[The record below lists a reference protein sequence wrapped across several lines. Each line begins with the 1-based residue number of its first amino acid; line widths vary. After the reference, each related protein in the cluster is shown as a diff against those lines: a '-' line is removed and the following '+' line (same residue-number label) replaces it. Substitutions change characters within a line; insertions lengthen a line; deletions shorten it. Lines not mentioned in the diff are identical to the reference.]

1 MTVTIVLN
9 GDIESCCTFTP
20 ANEVESTVRGWIGDA
35 HALQVINLERTE
47 WTPDTL
53 AATAIRYFDNEAY
66 PLVYIDTTLCTFGA
80 LPSKKSLLAYLNG
93 DQEYGV
99 TETDI
104 ATAAEAM
111 QKEPRE

>member
-20 ANEVESTVRGWIGDA
+20 ADEVESTVRGWIGDA
-35 HALQVINLERTE
+35 HTLQTIDLERTG
-47 WTPDTL
+47 WDPDTL
-53 AATAIRYFDNEAY
+53 AATAIRYFDDEAY
-66 PLVYIDTTLCTFGA
+66 PLVYLDGILCAFGA
-80 LPSKKSLLAYLNG
+80 LPSKKNLLACLNG

-104 ATAAEAM
+104 VNAAKAM
-111 QKEPRE
+111 KKEPQE